1 MEIYLERIKPLFKSS
16 GKSNLEL
23 EKDIGLPRSIIYDW
37 DNKRSKSYKNYA
49 DKIASYFNVS
59 TDYLLGNTDIKNK
72 PATDKGNELSDDDAQ
87 LLKLFN
93 QVPEESK
100 ALVVGMIE
108 AALKSHGLLK

>member
-1 MEIYLERIKPLFKSS
+1 MFYDQVYKLCKQNRISITSFVENSLKMSRSNVTKWREGVTPKS
-16 GKSNLEL
+16 
-23 EKDIGLPRSIIYDW
+23 DTVQ
-37 DNKRSKSYKNYA
+37 
-49 DKIASYFNVS
+49 KIADYFGVT